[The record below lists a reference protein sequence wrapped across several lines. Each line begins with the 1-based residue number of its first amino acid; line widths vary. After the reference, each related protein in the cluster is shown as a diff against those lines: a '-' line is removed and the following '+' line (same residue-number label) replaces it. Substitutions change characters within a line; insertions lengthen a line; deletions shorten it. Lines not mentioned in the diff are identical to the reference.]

1 MQSAARTSLSFV
13 AKVIPKIPVA
23 FTHFLWI
30 IQLQEQSTRTVRGP
44 QKGFHFLEY
53 TMKAGRAS
61 NAVEVVSQKP
71 ERLSLFDHLPKKLP
85 TKNSDLVEGDRILHP
100 ATIKLGA
107 LYSKGMIQADDD
119 RVTSLVAVF
128 CNLIQDY
135 KTPPKKVRRE
145 DLDKYN
151 SKQVIDYSG
160 HVVWL
165 YHKLKWS

>member
-1 MQSAARTSLSFV
+1 
-13 AKVIPKIPVA
+13 
-23 FTHFLWI
+23 
-30 IQLQEQSTRTVRGP
+30 
-44 QKGFHFLEY
+44 
-53 TMKAGRAS
+53 MKAGRAS

-135 KTPPKKVRRE
+135 KTPPKKVLRE
-145 DLDKYN
+145 DLDKYI